1 MKYQYQDNR
10 ICMFYVTERLND
22 ILEIKDGKKAHK
34 EIYEFYQEMLHN
46 LGINALHNEY
56 AN

>member
-22 ILEIKDGKKAHK
+22 ILEIKDRKKAHK
-34 EIYEFYQEMLHN
+34 EVYEFHQEMLHN

-56 AN
+56 AD